1 MSQGVIARRYA
12 KALISLAEKGKELEK
27 TGQHFSEL
35 AEAYKNSAEL
45 REALSDTKVSTER
58 KQGVLKEILSK
69 IKAPALVD
77 TFSRYLLAKRRIVL
91 LPHIE
96 SAFNLLLQ
104 EKLGRI
110 EARVTVSHE
119 LPKATIEK
127 LEKSISAY
135 SGKDVAMSITIDPA
149 IIGGIV
155 TRIGSVVIDGSI
167 HTQLNQIRQTI
178 IRG

>member
-12 KALISLAEKGKELEK
+12 KALINLAEKDLENTGKSLTALANVYSNSTEL
-27 TGQHFSEL
+27 SEV
-35 AEAYKNSAEL
+35 
-45 REALSDTKVSTER
+45 LSDPKVSTEL
-58 KQGVLKEILSK
+58 KQSVLKAVLK
-69 IKAPALVD
+69 KLKAPALVD

-91 LPHIE
+91 LPSIE

-104 EKLGRI
+104 YKLGRI
-110 EARVTVSHE
+110 EARVTVAHE
-119 LPKATIEK
+119 LPNATVAK
-127 LEKSISAY
+127 LEKSISEY
-135 SGKDVAMSITIDPA
+135 SGKDVAISITIDPA

>member
-12 KALISLAEKGKELEK
+12 KALTKLAEKGQELEK
-27 TGQHFSEL
+27 TGESISEM
-35 AEAYKNSAEL
+35 AQAYQDSAEL
-45 REALSDTKVSTER
+45 REVLSDPKVSTEL
-58 KQGVLKEILSK
+58 KQSILKAVLKK
-69 IKAPALVD
+69 IKATALVD
-77 TFSRYLLAKRRIVL
+77 TFGRYLLAKRRIVL
-91 LPHIE
+91 LPSIE
-96 SAFNLLLQ
+96 TAFNLLLQ

-110 EARVTVSHE
+110 EARVTVAHE
-119 LPKATIEK
+119 LPNTTVEK
-127 LEKSISAY
+127 LENSISDY
-135 SGKDVAMSITIDPA
+135 SGKDGAISITIDPA

>member
-12 KALISLAEKGKELEK
+12 KALIKLAEKGQELEK
-27 TGQHFSEL
+27 TGECFSEM
-35 AEAYKNSAEL
+35 AEVYQDSPEL
-45 REALSDTKVSTER
+45 REVLSDPNVFTEL
-58 KQGVLKEILSK
+58 KQSVLKAVLTK
-69 IKAPALVD
+69 INATELVD

-91 LPHIE
+91 LPIIKT
-96 SAFNLLLQ
+96 AFNLLLQ

-110 EARVTVSHE
+110 EARVTVAHE
-119 LPKATIEK
+119 LPTATVEK
-127 LEKSISAY
+127 LEKSISEY
-135 SGKDVAMSITIDPA
+135 SGKDVAINITIDPA

>member
-12 KALISLAEKGKELEK
+12 KALINLAEKGNELEK
-27 TGQHFSEL
+27 TGECLSEL
-35 AEAYKNSAEL
+35 AEAYKDSSEF
-45 REALSDTKVSTER
+45 REVLADTKVSTIL
-58 KQGVLKEILSK
+58 KQSVLKAILSK

-77 TFSRYLLAKRRIVL
+77 TFSRYLLSKRRIIL
-91 LPHIE
+91 LPSIE

-110 EARVTVSHE
+110 EARVTVAQE
-119 LPKATIEK
+119 LPTVTVEK
-127 LEKSISAY
+127 LEKSISKY
-135 SGKDVAMSITIDPA
+135 SGKDVAISITIDPA

-167 HTQLNQIRQTI
+167 HTQLNQIRQSI

>member
-1 MSQGVIARRYA
+1 
-12 KALISLAEKGKELEK
+12 L
-27 TGQHFSEL
+27 
-35 AEAYKNSAEL
+35 
-45 REALSDTKVSTER
+45 TKINAT
-58 KQGVLKEILSK
+58 
-69 IKAPALVD
+69 ALVD

-91 LPHIE
+91 LPSIE
-96 SAFNLLLQ
+96 TAFNLLLQ

-110 EARVTVSHE
+110 EARVTVAHE
-119 LPKATIEK
+119 LPNATVEK
-127 LEKSISAY
+127 LEKSISEY
-135 SGKDVAMSITIDPA
+135 SGKDVAISITIDPA

>member
-12 KALISLAEKGKELEK
+12 KALIKLAEKGQELEK
-27 TGQHFSEL
+27 TGECFSEM
-35 AEAYKNSAEL
+35 AEAYKDSAEL
-45 REALSDTKVSTER
+45 REVLSDPKVSTEL
-58 KQGVLKEILSK
+58 KQSVLKAVLTK
-69 IKAPALVD
+69 INATALVD

-91 LPHIE
+91 LPSIE
-96 SAFNLLLQ
+96 TAFNLLLQ

-110 EARVTVSHE
+110 EARVTVAHE
-119 LPKATIEK
+119 LPNATVEK
-127 LEKSISAY
+127 LEKSISEY
-135 SGKDVAMSITIDPA
+135 SGKDVAISITIDPA

>member
-1 MSQGVIARRYA
+1 VSQGVIARRYA
-12 KALISLAEKGKELEK
+12 KALINLAEKGKELEK
-27 TGQHFSEL
+27 TGEHFSEL
-35 AEAYKNSAEL
+35 AETYKESVEL
-45 REALSDTKVSTER
+45 REVLSDTKVSSEQ
-58 KQGVLKEILSK
+58 KQSVLKAVLK
-69 IKAPALVD
+69 KLKAPALVD
-77 TFSRYLLAKRRIVL
+77 TFSRYLLSKRRITL
-91 LPHIE
+91 LPSIE

-110 EARVTVSHE
+110 EARVTVAHE
-119 LPKATIEK
+119 LPNATVAK
-127 LEKSISAY
+127 LEKSISEY
-135 SGKDVAMSITIDPA
+135 SGKDVAISITIDPA